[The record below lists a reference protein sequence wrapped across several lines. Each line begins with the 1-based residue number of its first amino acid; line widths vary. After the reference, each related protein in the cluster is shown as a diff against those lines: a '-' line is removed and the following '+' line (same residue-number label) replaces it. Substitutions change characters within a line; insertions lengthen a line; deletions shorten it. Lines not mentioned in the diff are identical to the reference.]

1 MRNMVLVGLLA
12 TGLSVPVS
20 AYAQTAA
27 PATRQAISTASAIDP
42 LWLAIGAG
50 VVVGAVVFEAV
61 LDTNIA
67 YIIGGA
73 VGGYLANVWYGGYD
87 IRITA
92 TPKG

>member
-1 MRNMVLVGLLA
+1 MRNMVLVGLLV
-12 TGLSVPVS
+12 TGLAVPVS
-20 AYAQTAA
+20 AHAQTTA
-27 PATRQAISTASAIDP
+27 PATKQLAATQSVIDP
-42 LWLAIGAG
+42 QWLAIGAG

-61 LDTNIA
+61 LDTNVA

-73 VGGYLANVWYGGYD
+73 VGGYLANVWYSGYD